1 MPELPEVETVGR
13 GLSNAVLGATIAEVD
28 QRRPDLRWPMPENL
42 PARLA
47 GRRWADITRR
57 GKYLLITMDDGQV
70 MLLHL
75 GMSGRMVIL
84 KPGHNAPPPEKHDHV
99 VFDFTDGHRVVFNDP
114 RRFGALLMADD
125 VTAMAEH
132 SLLAGMGPE
141 PFDPAFTA
149 ESLSASIEGRRS
161 PIKTTLLDQK
171 VVAGLGN
178 IYVCEA
184 LFLARI
190 SPRRLAHTVAGERAK
205 RLVPA
210 IRAVLTDAI
219 KAGGS
224 TLRDYVQATGELGY
238 FQKQFAVYDREG
250 EPCQQCDGCL
260 LKPGAPAPP
269 VQRIVQSN
277 RSTFFCGH
285 CQR

>member
-13 GLSNAVLGATIAEVD
+13 GLANAVLGATIDTVD
-28 QRRPDLRWPMPENL
+28 QRRPDLRWPMPGNL

-57 GKYLLITMDDGQV
+57 GKYLLITLDDGQV

-75 GMSGRMVIL
+75 GMSGRMMIHS
-84 KPGHNAPPPEKHDHV
+84 PGHNAPPPDKHDHV

-114 RRFGALLMADD
+114 RRFGALLMEDTAE
-125 VTAMAEH
+125 AMAAS
-132 SLLAGMGPE
+132 SLLADMGPE
-141 PFDPAFTA
+141 PVDHRVDAA
-149 ESLSASIEGRRS
+149 MLSAAIAHRRS
-161 PIKTTLLDQK
+161 PIKTVLLDQK

-184 LFLARI
+184 RWHAQI
-190 SPRRLAHTVAGERAK
+190 SPKRLAHTVAGKRAE

-210 IRAVLTDAI
+210 IRKVLTEAI
-219 KAGGS
+219 EAGGS
-224 TLRDYVQATGELGY
+224 SLRDYVQASGELGY

-250 EPCQQCDGCL
+250 VGCPRCD
-260 LKPGAPAPP
+260 KVVPGTL
-269 VQRIVQSN
+269 VKRIVQSN
-277 RSTFFCGH
+277 RSTFYCSR